1 MWDVLPLSLLA
12 DDSKVIW
19 RSKSGS
25 LKLWSFYEILTR
37 RNYFLTFAI
46 IKYSSFQVLDVPS
59 SATVHQPCKLNTVEE
74 ETLSQ
79 PLKPVRMHH
88 YTHTHHELSSYLS
101 LWSPHICMDVQA
113 TTMKLPLR
121 PISKSVSLHI
131 FSLHLEA
138 SRRTL
143 VVKDSVTKRPLTEE
157 LSD

>member
-1 MWDVLPLSLLA
+1 MWDVLPLSLQA

-25 LKLWSFYEILTR
+25 LKLWGFYEILTK
-37 RNYFLTFAI
+37 RNYFLAFAI

-59 SATVHQPCKLNTVEE
+59 SATVYQPCKLNTVEE

-79 PLKPVRMHH
+79 PLKPVHVLR
-88 YTHTHHELSSYLS
+88 YTHTRHELSSSLS
-101 LWSPHICMDVQA
+101 LWSPHICADVQA

-121 PISKSVSLHI
+121 LISKSVSLHI

-138 SRRTL
+138 ARKTL
-143 VVKDSVTKRPLTEE
+143 VVKDSVTKWPLTEE
-157 LSD
+157 ISD